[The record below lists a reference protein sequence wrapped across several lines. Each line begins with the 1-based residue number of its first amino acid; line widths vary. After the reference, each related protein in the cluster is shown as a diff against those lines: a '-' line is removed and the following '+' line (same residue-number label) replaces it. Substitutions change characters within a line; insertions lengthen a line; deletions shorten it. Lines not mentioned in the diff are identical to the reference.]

1 MRDRL
6 TDIEV
11 KIAHMEQSLGELS
24 DVLYHQQQQIDRLE
38 KGLEKLAENLALAGD
53 GPAQADAADEKPPHY

>member
-11 KIAHMEQSLGELS
+11 KIAHMEHSLSELS
-24 DVLYHQQQQIDRLE
+24 DVLYRQQQLLDRLE

-53 GPAQADAADEKPPHY
+53 SPAQTDVADDKPPHY

>member
-11 KIAHMEQSLGELS
+11 KIAHMEHSLGELS
-24 DVLYHQQQQIDRLE
+24 DVLYQPATADRPTG
-38 KGLEKLAENLALAGD
+38 KRA
-53 GPAQADAADEKPPHY
+53 

>member
-11 KIAHMEQSLGELS
+11 KIAHMEHSLGELS
-24 DVLYHQQQQIDRLE
+24 DVLYRQQQLIDHLE
-38 KGLEKLAENLALAGD
+38 KGLEKLAENLALAGEN
-53 GPAQADAADEKPPHY
+53 PAQADGTNEKPPHY

>member
-11 KIAHMEQSLGELS
+11 KIAHMEHSLGELS
-24 DVLYHQQQQIDRLE
+24 DVMYRQQRLLDRLE
-38 KGLEKLAENLALAGD
+38 KSLEKLAENLALAGD
-53 GPAQADAADEKPPHY
+53 SRAQTDIADAKPPHY

>member
-11 KIAHMEQSLGELS
+11 KIAHMEHSLGELS
-24 DVLYHQQQQIDRLE
+24 DVLYRQQQLLDRLE

-53 GPAQADAADEKPPHY
+53 GPALTDGASDKPPHY

>member
-11 KIAHMEQSLGELS
+11 KIAHLEHTLGELS
-24 DVLYHQQQQIDRLE
+24 DVLYRQQQLIDRLE
-38 KGLEKLAENLALAGD
+38 KGLEKLSENLTLGGD
-53 GPAQADAADEKPPHY
+53 GPAQGDGANDKPPHY

>member
-11 KIAHMEQSLGELS
+11 KIAHMEHSLGELS
-24 DVLYHQQQQIDRLE
+24 DVLYRQQQLLVRLE

-53 GPAQADAADEKPPHY
+53 GPAPAEGASDKPPHY

>member
-11 KIAHMEQSLGELS
+11 KIAHMEHSLGELS
-24 DVLYHQQQQIDRLE
+24 DVLYRQQQLLDRLE

-53 GPAQADAADEKPPHY
+53 SPAQTDVADDKPPHY